1 MTKYLIDLKQTP
13 NQEFFINL
21 ENKDMTIRIVSRK
34 IPLLS
39 VFYNNKYIVQNVP
52 CFPNQEILPYPYQSS
67 EIGGNFYFESAD
79 DEYPEWKNFGTT
91 CKFYFVSGGKS

>member
-21 ENKDMTIRIVSRK
+21 ENKDMTIRVISRK
-34 IPLLS
+34 IPFLS
-39 VFYNNKYIVQNVP
+39 VFYNDNYVVQNVP

-67 EIGGNFYFESAD
+67 EIGGNFFFETND
-79 DEYPEWKNFGTT
+79 DEYPEWKNFNTT
-91 CKFYFVSGGKS
+91 CKFYFVSEE